1 MTPDGAPILDRC
13 GPDNFYLAVGMCG
26 QGFMLGPG
34 IGEVMARFVTGDLSK
49 ADRMVL
55 NELRLNRQFTSVEA
69 LK

>member
-13 GPDNFYLAVGMCG
+13 GPDNCYLAVGMCG

-34 IGEVMARFVTGDLSK
+34 IGEVMARFMTDEVNEMD
-49 ADRMVL
+49 APVL